1 MTDFSLF
8 LPALAVVAVIVLVQ
22 WWRARPRSTNRKS
35 GLGVDVV
42 GDLLHAC
49 RGDRSMADRLIQHEM
64 DRKPDLSRTGAA
76 LMALSRLRD
85 DKR

>member
-1 MTDFSLF
+1 MSDFSLF
-8 LPALAVVAVIVLVQ
+8 FPALAIVAVILLVQ
-22 WWRARPRSTNRKS
+22 WWRSRPRSTNRKS
-35 GLGVDVV
+35 GLGVDVE

-49 RGDRSMADRLIQHEM
+49 RGDQSMADRLIQHEI